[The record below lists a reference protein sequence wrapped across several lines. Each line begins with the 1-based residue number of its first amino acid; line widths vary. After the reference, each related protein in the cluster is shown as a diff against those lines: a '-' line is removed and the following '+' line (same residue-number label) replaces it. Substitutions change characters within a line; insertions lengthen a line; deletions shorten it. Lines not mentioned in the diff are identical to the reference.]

1 MLSLV
6 LEPTLLMKKTRSYD
20 MCPNIAKHFRRY
32 PGDVPEHLSN
42 TVCLHQVYDVLPLF
56 MRRNHIPK
64 FKIAFPSKVLV
75 SSDYVL
81 QRFSSTRFF
90 VL

>member
-6 LEPTLLMKKTRSYD
+6 LEPTLLMKKARSYD

-56 MRRNHIPK
+56 M
-64 FKIAFPSKVLV
+64 
-75 SSDYVL
+75 
-81 QRFSSTRFF
+81 
-90 VL
+90 